1 MFGEDMFSTPKEE
14 GRAYGVYYHTSFW
27 ALGPHLVEGCRP
39 EKMAYSYKIAAEKG
53 CLYYSMLNIS
63 NVRPVHFSISMN
75 ARMLASPA
83 KGDGAAAMEEFDR
96 EIFGEQGNLISDLRR
111 RFYDSF
117 ADFGE
122 ELAAEFARN
131 WFFFYHKYPPLP
143 FIRNAAT
150 DGQLTWLGKY
160 ALLEKQ
166 HCGVDYATKDRL
178 PALAESEKKLAAL
191 DRDMAEMKGQL
202 PENRKLYFEQF
213 LHHQTRHLLHLTRWC
228 MACLEMVDHALP
240 REDRLRFGKAACGHL
255 ETLLEERKILEQNGW
270 EFWHRGDQKMDL
282 PLRLAET
289 RAYLEKL

>member
-1 MFGEDMFSTPKEE
+1 M
-14 GRAYGVYYHTSFW
+14 TSLF
-27 ALGPHLVEGCRP
+27 
-39 EKMAYSYKIAAEKG
+39 
-53 CLYYSMLNIS
+53 IS
-63 NVRPVHFSISMN
+63 
-75 ARMLASPA
+75 
-83 KGDGAAAMEEFDR
+83 D
-96 EIFGEQGNLISDLRR
+96 SDLRR